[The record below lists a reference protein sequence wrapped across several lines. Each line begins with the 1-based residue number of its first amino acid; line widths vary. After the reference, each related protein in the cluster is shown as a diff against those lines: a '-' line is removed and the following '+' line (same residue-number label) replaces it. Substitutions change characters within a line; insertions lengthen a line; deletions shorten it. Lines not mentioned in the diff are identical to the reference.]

1 MIRQFYSAAMLLC
14 YAGLFAVP
22 PLHAEQIMAA
32 GPICLYQGKSY
43 SEGALVC
50 VQKSLMLNCAAEGT
64 QATWKPVVDPEL
76 SQRCVTPA
84 ALAHPPALHRR
95 HHRMYA
101 SRHIIEPARQM
112 AAKCFSFNGKQY
124 CE

>member
-1 MIRQFYSAAMLLC
+1 MVRQLYLAAMMFC
-14 YAGLFAVP
+14 CSGLVAVR
-22 PLHAEQIMAA
+22 PLQAEHIAA

-50 VQKSLMLNCAAEGT
+50 VQKSLMLNCAVEGT

-84 ALAHPPALHRR
+84 ALAYPPALHRH

-101 SRHIIEPARQM
+101 SRHTIEPARQM
-112 AAKCFSFNGKQY
+112 AAKCFSFNGRQY